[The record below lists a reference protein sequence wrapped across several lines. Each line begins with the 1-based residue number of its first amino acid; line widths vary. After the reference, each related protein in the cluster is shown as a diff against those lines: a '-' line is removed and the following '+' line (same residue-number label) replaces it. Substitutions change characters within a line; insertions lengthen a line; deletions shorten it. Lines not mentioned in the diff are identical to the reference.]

1 MVTLI
6 CSSNN
11 EDDFNLTTLVIME
24 VSQSDI
30 YVFKWDYSLGNF

>member
-11 EDDFNLTTLVIME
+11 EDDSNLTTLVIME

-30 YVFKWDYSLGNF
+30 DVSRWDYSLCNF